1 MKTPYYA
8 NLLIKQYKDKPKA
21 QGMINSLAELM
32 PIDALNQMNEAYN
45 LNSAKGPQLSILA
58 RWVGVNRNYPS
69 PRLKLN
75 TYFAMPLISGN
86 SIALTDA
93 SQAGFQKFNDPQ
105 EGDGPFLTTDDFVF
119 DDNLI
124 GDDDLRTLIK
134 LKIIK
139 NNVRAT
145 QGKIDRALYEVF
157 GMNIYTTWP
166 QPKIM
171 VYNCRSLY
179 KVPLMLGRIADWL
192 PRPTDCRILINEVD

>member
-1 MKTPYYA
+1 
-8 NLLIKQYKDKPKA
+8 
-21 QGMINSLAELM
+21 MINSLAELM

-75 TYFAMPLISGN
+75 TYFAMPLISGS

-124 GDDDLRTLIK
+124 GDNDLRTLIK